1 MLLSLRNLVIGI
13 QSLAFCFYVICL
25 TAKILTGIYM
35 NTRVDL
41 LPSYWIFVWFILYI
55 YKVVPYSPKLSFVLA
70 LLFEFVIAVAMFFN
84 SVSKYYIG
92 TFVFIQIIM
101 KVIPLYILRNETIDF
116 LPQLFYTGILLSI
129 FYVWLSLNTQDGI
142 THFAKQMKGLSEGK
156 IATPGVSIIYP
167 QLMKIVGD
175 K

>member
-13 QSLAFCFYVICL
+13 QSLAFCFYVVCL

-35 NTRVDL
+35 RPRVDL

-70 LLFEFVIAVAMFFN
+70 LLFEFVIMVAMFLN
-84 SVSKYYIG
+84 RVSKYYIG
-92 TFVFIQIIM
+92 TFVFIQIII
-101 KVIPLYILRNETIDF
+101 KAIPLYILRNEYIDF
-116 LPQLFYTGILLSI
+116 LPQLFYTGVVLAV
-129 FYVWLSLNTQDGI
+129 FYVWLSLNADNAVA
-142 THFAKQMKGLSEGK
+142 HFTKQMKGLSEGK
-156 IATPGVSIIYP
+156 ITTTGISIVYP